1 MPFTCEAI
9 WHNFPVSVEMT
20 QNNKQKIGSFPGPF
34 ANQRGPFLLWT
45 ETRDW
50 SFILKWN
57 RIQGLS
63 KKESKLH
70 STHRCRSRHV
80 FGGAKDF
87 VPKFARKVFGKLLC
101 VSISFHTNQFWD
113 DLQKKSSS
121 HVGCQFIK
129 IKQRWAPFLAVSSG
143 SLPRISCILPGFST
157 NQNFW
162 RCACTPASYTSDS
175 TNRFFVFTKSET
187 SFS

>member
-1 MPFTCEAI
+1 
-9 WHNFPVSVEMT
+9 MT

-87 VPKFARKVFGKLLC
+87 VPKLARKVFGKLY
-101 VSISFHTNQFWD
+101 VWVFPSTQISFGMTS
-113 DLQKKSSS
+113 KKSLLPTLGVNLPKSNN
-121 HVGCQFIK
+121 VGRHF
-129 IKQRWAPFLAVSSG
+129 
-143 SLPRISCILPGFST
+143 
-157 NQNFW
+157 
-162 RCACTPASYTSDS
+162 
-175 TNRFFVFTKSET
+175 
-187 SFS
+187 